1 MATFKG
7 MILRNYLTVANRD
20 AHTRKGAFLPKIETP
35 NNQQNHD
42 IKRPRQEPLEHSWKK
57 LNT

>member
-7 MILRNYLTVANRD
+7 MILRNYLTVANRN
-20 AHTRKGAFLPKIETP
+20 AQTRKGAFLPKIEIP
-35 NNQQNHD
+35 NTQQNFRM
-42 IKRPRQEPLEHSWKK
+42 KQPRQEPLEHSWKK